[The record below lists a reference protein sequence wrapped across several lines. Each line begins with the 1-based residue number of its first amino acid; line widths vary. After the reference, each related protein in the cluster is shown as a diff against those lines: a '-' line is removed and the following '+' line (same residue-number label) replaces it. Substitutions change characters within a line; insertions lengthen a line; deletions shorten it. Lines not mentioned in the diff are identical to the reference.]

1 MNQLTKNKN
10 KKPKR
15 NPNAALSYY
24 SYQTVSGKKNNFIF
38 FWGYRTHVIVSKED
52 IITIEKLKIISE
64 LAPIRERIKMFERK
78 YNCSIEEFKK
88 KLEESEEDFE
98 AWDDYIEWL
107 SYEKK
112 LKELERKL
120 KN

>member
-1 MNQLTKNKN
+1 MKFQIK
-10 KKPKR
+10 
-15 NPNAALSYY
+15 S
-24 SYQTVSGKKNNFIF
+24 IF
-38 FWGYRTHVIVSKED
+38 GDIMDVIVSKED
-52 IITIEKLKIISE
+52 IINIEKLKIISE

-98 AWDDYIEWL
+98 TWDDYIEWL

-120 KN
+120 KEVENAERVKIA